1 MNIAILGFGRVGQG
15 IYRILMEDQAGM
27 EREAGQAIRIK
38 KILVR
43 QPDKDRGL
51 PLASLPLTSDLDEI
65 LQDDSIQMVFEV
77 MSEGEAGLHAIRQ
90 FLEKGKHVISA
101 NKAAIA
107 SDFFG
112 IQEAARRGNC
122 HFRFEAAVA
131 GGIPLI
137 DPLAKLRR
145 LNVISQIRGIL
156 NTSTNFILSGL
167 NEGRA
172 KDDVMA
178 LARRLGTLEED
189 PTDDLEGYDARR
201 KLAILTAMVLARE
214 IDERQIPCLG
224 INDLAAEDFAW
235 AASQNRQVKLI
246 ACLDR
251 KPDSFSLS
259 VLPTALPLSD
269 RLGETPGQM
278 NRVEIRGDRIGLLSF
293 MGKGG
298 GMYPTA
304 HAIWSDFFDVL
315 GSKALYYDQEVS
327 DLQDLSLDREGLF
340 YVRPAHEGEG
350 QLVRMSLAQALTS
363 HDQGHVIMELA

>member
-1 MNIAILGFGRVGQG
+1 MKIAILGFGRVGQG
-15 IYRILMEDQAGM
+15 IYRILMEDQAAF
-27 EREAGQAIRIK
+27 EREAGQTIRIE

-43 QPDKDRGL
+43 QLDKDRGL
-51 PLASLPLTSDLDEI
+51 PLDSLPLTRDFDEI

-77 MSEGEAGLHAIRQ
+77 MSQGKAGLDAIRQ
-90 FLEKGKHVISA
+90 LLLKGKHVISA

-107 SDFFG
+107 SDFYG
-112 IQEAARRGNC
+112 IQEAARQGDC

-156 NTSTNFILSGL
+156 NTSTNFLLSGL
-167 NEGRA
+167 NEGRP
-172 KDDVMA
+172 KEEVMA

-201 KLAILTAMVLARE
+201 KLAILAAMVLARE
-214 IDERQIPCLG
+214 IDEGQIPCLG
-224 INDLAAEDFAW
+224 INELTAVDFAW

-246 ACLDR
+246 ACLDWN
-251 KPDSFSLS
+251 PDSFSLS
-259 VLPTALPLSD
+259 VLPTALPPSD
-269 RLGETPGQM
+269 RLGRTPGQM

-315 GSKALYYDQEVS
+315 GSKALYYDKKANA
-327 DLQDLSLDREGLF
+327 LADLSLEREGLF

-350 QLVRMSLAQALTS
+350 QLVQMNLAGALAS